1 MQKFEKLLMYNSII
15 EKTTRKVH
23 KKYCCLKMKS
33 SNKGLILY
41 YSNNAC
47 ESYARYKR
55 GHTRLLYNNT
65 HYIWK
70 KLVS

>member
-1 MQKFEKLLMYNSII
+1 M
-15 EKTTRKVH
+15 H

-41 YSNNAC
+41 YPNNAC
-47 ESYARYKR
+47 ESYSRYER
-55 GHTRLLYNNT
+55 GYKTLVLYNNT